1 MTNSDNT
8 FGTFNKIT
16 HIAAQPDDAV
26 GRLCMTT
33 FSNVDD
39 AKAFFFTSEA
49 LAVFNE
55 CCTELQWAL
64 INDARGN
71 ATSLKWTAAF
81 GSKGTGTDE
90 ADDWSAQMVS
100 RTQALIDAPLKS
112 FTIQG
117 AVQDSTWIVTIT
129 ATGHNFTVG
138 ELVDISGVEGMTKLN
153 INGLNVRS
161 VDTNTLTVFPGEG
174 FGLGHNY
181 TSGGTISSAGK
192 NKWSNNTSSITTSND
207 HLF

>member
-1 MTNSDNT
+1 MTNSDNK

-16 HIAAQPDDAV
+16 HIASQPDDDV

-39 AKAFFFTSEA
+39 AKAFFFTEEA
-49 LAVFNE
+49 LAVFDE

-64 INDARGN
+64 IDDDRGN

-81 GSKGTGTDE
+81 GTKGTGTPR
-90 ADDWSAQMVS
+90 ADDWAEQMVS
-100 RTQALIDAPLKS
+100 RSQALIDTPRKS
-112 FTIQG
+112 FAIQG
-117 AVQDSTWIVTIT
+117 AVQDSTWVVTIK
-129 ATGHNFTVG
+129 ATGHNFTEG
-138 ELVDISGVEGMTKLN
+138 EPVKISGVEGMTKLN